1 MLLKNLKGGKKIKKF
16 IKISCCAL
24 SLAVLFSGFVTLGL
38 SASFP
43 DEVFIEKGESVE
55 VKCPIPL
62 RAESVMNADGES
74 YNLKLTTNAGTLV
87 KNVEIREIEKHRLIP
102 AGIPFGIKMFT
113 KGVMVVGLSDIE
125 KDGRLINPAKD
136 CGIKCGDIILKIDG
150 KEVSS
155 NEDVGKIINS
165 SNGRDVAVTLQK
177 KGQTKTVSLKPAKSS
192 DGYKAG
198 MWVRDS
204 SAGIGTMTFY
214 DPLSDSF
221 GGLGHP
227 VCDVDTGEILPIDH
241 GKAVGVTITGVIK
254 GEKGTPGELRGV
266 FSNLNIGNLYDNR
279 ESGIF
284 GKAENI
290 KYTARPVE
298 AASKH
303 EIHEGSAYILTTV
316 EGNSPKP
323 YKIEIEKISM
333 REKNTSKNMIIR
345 ITDPALL
352 QKTGGIVQGMSGS
365 PIIQDG
371 KLIGAVTHVFV
382 NDPTRGYGIF
392 IENMID
398 TTV

>member
-1 MLLKNLKGGKKIKKF
+1 ML
-16 IKISCCAL
+16 SV
-24 SLAVLFSGFVTLGL
+24 AVLFSGLITLGI
-38 SASFP
+38 SSCFP

-62 RAESVMNADGES
+62 KAESTKNSDGES
-74 YNLKLTTNAGTLV
+74 YNLKLTTNVGTLV

-125 KDGRLINPAKD
+125 KDGRLINPAKE
-136 CGIKCGDIILKIDG
+136 CGIKCGDIILKINGRD
-150 KEVSS
+150 VSS

-165 SNGRDVAVTLQK
+165 SKGQDVKVTLK
-177 KGQTKTVSLKPAKSS
+177 KKDQTKTVMLKPAKSA

-214 DPLSDSF
+214 DPLSGSF

-241 GKAVGVTITGVIK
+241 GKAVGVSISGVVK

-266 FSNLNIGNLYDNR
+266 FSSLNIGNLYDNR

-290 KYTARPVE
+290 RYTAKPI
-298 AASKH
+298 AAAKKS
-303 EIHEGSAYILTTV
+303 EINTGAAYILTTV
-316 EGNSPKP
+316 EGSSPKP
-323 YKIEIEKISM
+323 YKIEIEKISP
-333 REKNTSKNMIIR
+333 REKNSSKNMIIR
-345 ITDPALL
+345 IVDQSLL
-352 QKTGGIVQGMSGS
+352 AKTGGIVQGMSGS
-365 PIIQDG
+365 PIIQNG
-371 KLIGAVTHVFV
+371 KLIGAVTHIFI
-382 NDPTRGYGIF
+382 NNSTKGYGF
-392 IENMID
+392 LKYAE
-398 TTV
+398 